1 MRRGMRWRAAGLAA
15 GAGLLILGCVSSVAP
30 TSSEKAVA
38 VTPLPVFTKVPAPAV
53 EPTQT
58 AQVTAPVVMIEPVTF
73 TIVYD
78 NNAYDMALRTD
89 WGFACVVET
98 GEVTV
103 LFDTGGDGTILLDNM
118 EKLGF
123 DPQAVDVVV
132 LSHIHGDHTGGL
144 RGLLDTG
151 ARPVVYV
158 PASFPA
164 SFKDDVRSL
173 TDLVE
178 VTDPVEVLPGVHTT
192 GEVGSRIVEQALVV
206 ETGAGLVVV
215 TGCAHPGVAEMVR
228 RSTSLTAGRSKSA
241 VGGEVRLVMGG
252 FHLGDAGRT
261 QIEAI
266 IADFRELGVQ
276 QVAPCHCTGDLARQM
291 FAEAYGDDCTLPGV
305 GYVFVVGQAE

>member
-228 RSTSLTAGRSKSA
+228 RSKSA

-252 FHLGDAGRT
+252 FHLGGADST

>member
-1 MRRGMRWRAAGLAA
+1 MQREMRWRAAGLAV
-15 GAGLLILGCVSSVAP
+15 GVGLLILGCVSSVAP

-38 VTPLPVFTKVPAPAV
+38 VTPLPVFTKVPAPVV
-53 EPTQT
+53 EPTHT
-58 AQVTAPVVMIEPVTF
+58 ALATAPATAPVEVIKPVTF

-78 NNAYDMALRTD
+78 NNAHDMALRTD

-98 GEVTV
+98 GEATV
-103 LFDTGGDGTILLDNM
+103 LFDTGGSGTILLDNM

-123 DPQAVDVVV
+123 DPQVIDVVV

-151 ARPVVYV
+151 ARPGVYV

-164 SFKDDVRSL
+164 SFKDDVLSL

-178 VTDPVEVLPGVHTT
+178 VTDPVEILSGVHTT

-228 RSTSLTAGRSKSA
+228 RSKAA

-252 FHLGDAGRT
+252 FHLGSAGRT

-291 FAEAYGDDCTLPGV
+291 FAEAYGDDCTLAGV
-305 GYVFVVGQAE
+305 GYVFVVGEAE